1 MGPFCFAN
9 SGRRKKETASA
20 GRRVGET
27 VDEYMEV
34 TVGPFSSLDRIIDI
48 VLSMVSNISNIQASE
63 KWEVEKL
70 WVVVRGERR
79 VRVGATI
86 S

>member
-1 MGPFCFAN
+1 M
-9 SGRRKKETASA
+9 
-20 GRRVGET
+20 

-34 TVGPFSSLDRIIDI
+34 TVGPFSPLDRIIDI

-63 KWEVEKL
+63 KWRSCGL

-79 VRVGATI
+79 VRVVRA
-86 S
+86 SLKM